1 MPNTQRP
8 ITKCINEMDIPQK
21 MVYNCL
27 INTWKII
34 NILIRQRNA
43 NQIYFEI
50 LSVRMAIKKTETD
63 ASQKLGEKW
72 TLTYCWDLTPKP
84 KNKTV
89 IRSSY
94 TNSWYIS
101 KVLKFSI
108 PHIQVHCGTIRNI
121 HFIELAQVCIKGWI

>member
-8 ITKCINEMDIPQK
+8 ITKCINEMDVPQK

-43 NQIYFEI
+43 NQIHFEI

-72 TLTYCWDLTPKP
+72 TLTYCWDYLTPKP
-84 KNKTV
+84 KKKKLSLDPA
-89 IRSSY
+89 IPILGIY
-94 TNSWYIS
+94 PKYLNSAYHIS
-101 KVLKFSI
+101 KFIVALFEISI
-108 PHIQVHCGTIRNI
+108 LWN
-121 HFIELAQVCIKGWI
+121 